1 MTPASTNVFT
11 EFLDDYFAECDEHL
25 TAMRRNLLTLES
37 LAQQERVDVS
47 LLDELFRS
55 LHTIKGLSGMV
66 GLAEAEQ
73 LAHLME
79 SILRALRRHQLDL
92 SDEAVDALIL
102 GTRTLEQVIAT
113 RQTRQPLP
121 DIAPAIK
128 QLEAITG
135 PLPDLPPSPEETPTA
150 ATETRLPLPR
160 ESGPPAFTLRE
171 GERAWLFQFTPA
183 RALAERGISVDSIRT
198 RLQEIGQ
205 IVHAAPRIQ
214 DGGKVTFEF
223 LVTTDADD
231 STFTPW
237 QEDGLTW
244 APYEPPPPTPA
255 ATGLKA
261 VPTPSIGPPNVVRVD
276 LTRVD
281 DLMQTIGDLVISR
294 ARLEDTLT
302 SLARHVPAAQ
312 QRQLQEINQALERQ
326 LRSLREGVM
335 RLRMVPLGEIFE
347 RMKFVVR
354 DLARER
360 RQEINLAL
368 SGQETEIDKLVVER
382 MLDPLLHLVRNAVSH
397 GLEPAEERLAQGKP
411 AEGTIALRAA
421 TAGDSVIIEI
431 EDDGR
436 GIDRERVAEQAR
448 AQGLLDAEAPLDDP
462 TLLDILCTTGFS
474 TRRQADRASGR
485 GVGLDVVKKT
495 VEELG
500 GSLALDTEVGRG
512 TRFTIRLPL
521 TLAIVDALIVSVGG
535 QRFAVPLPSVRE
547 VIEARPKDVTVLGN
561 EDEMLSYHGDVLPLI
576 RLAARFGLQEQFERA
591 FYVLVA
597 AHGAKAA
604 GIVVDRILGQREIV
618 VRAISDPLIQVPGI
632 AGATELGDGRPLLII
647 NPAVL
652 IGSRR

>member
-1 MTPASTNVFT
+1 MTAANTNVFT

-25 TAMRRNLLTLES
+25 TAIRRNLLTLES
-37 LAQQERVDVS
+37 LVQQEHVDVS

-79 SILRALRRHQLDL
+79 SILRALRQHQLDL

-102 GTRTLEQVIAT
+102 GTKTLEQVIAT
-113 RQTRQPLP
+113 HQARQPLP
-121 DIAPAIK
+121 DISPALE
-128 QLEAITG
+128 QLEAITA
-135 PLPDLPPSPEETPTA
+135 PLLAVPLSPEGTPVAETEPHLPPA
-150 ATETRLPLPR
+150 R
-160 ESGPPAFTLRE
+160 ESGPPTFTLRE
-171 GERAWLFQFTPA
+171 GERAWLFQFTPD
-183 RALAERGISVDSIRT
+183 RELAARGISVDSIRT

-205 IVHAAPRIQ
+205 IVHAAPRVQ

-237 QEDGLTW
+237 QDDGLTW
-244 APYEPPPPTPA
+244 APYEPPSPTP
-255 ATGLKA
+255 TTTA
-261 VPTPSIGPPNVVRVD
+261 VRPITTPSIGPPNVVRVD

-294 ARLEDTLT
+294 ARLEDTLR
-302 SLARHVPAAQ
+302 SLVQYVPAAQ
-312 QRQLQEINQALERQ
+312 QRHLQEINHALEHQ
-326 LRSLREGVM
+326 LRNLRESTM
-335 RLRMVPLGEIFE
+335 RLRMVPIGEIFE
-347 RMKFVVR
+347 RMKFVIR

-360 RQEINLAL
+360 QQRINLEL

-397 GLEPAEERLAQGKP
+397 GLEPAEERLAYGKP

-421 TAGDSVIIEI
+421 TAGDSVIIEV

-448 AQGLLDAEAPLDDP
+448 AQGLLDAAAPLDDP

-485 GVGLDVVKKT
+485 GIGLDVVKKT

-535 QRFAVPLPSVRE
+535 QRFAVPLPAIRE
-547 VIEARPKDVTVLGN
+547 VIEARTEDVTVLGH

-591 FYVLVA
+591 FYILVTT
-597 AHGAKAA
+597 HGTRAT
-604 GIVVDRILGQREIV
+604 GLVVDRILAQREIV

-632 AGATELGDGRPLLII
+632 AGATELGDGRPILII

-652 IGSRR
+652 RSRR